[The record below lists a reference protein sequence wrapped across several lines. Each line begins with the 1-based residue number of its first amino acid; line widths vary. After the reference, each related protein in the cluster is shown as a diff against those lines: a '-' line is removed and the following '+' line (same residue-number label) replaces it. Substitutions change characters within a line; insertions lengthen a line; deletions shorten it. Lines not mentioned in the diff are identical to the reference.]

1 MLQVGKSAGDDSVTL
16 VEAAKVLK
24 RVLPLVY
31 PQIIRN
37 TDVKF
42 PRDDRFL
49 EALLKYEVGS
59 PFSPWQEGGGVLI
72 NAPDARS
79 FGASSSSPTN
89 SSERFSPHHVRT
101 FRRDF
106 MLLSSGLRT

>member
-59 PFSPWQEGGGVLI
+59 PFSPWQEGGG
-72 NAPDARS
+72 ADQRS
-79 FGASSSSPTN
+79 
-89 SSERFSPHHVRT
+89 
-101 FRRDF
+101 RRQIIR
-106 MLLSSGLRT
+106 GLEFVAHQLQ